1 MAVRV
6 EINNPEDRTTTYD
19 QIVIQ
24 RSTTN
29 TVAGMATIATVSI
42 DLTYSSDLS
51 SGYTAYL
58 DADGDVDTHYYRF
71 QYKLASSGAVSSFS
85 DIFQAGTTVLHTR
98 FRRMM
103 RDVNSNT
110 YFFLNTDID
119 FFLQESVDGLWPT
132 TWFETYDDSSFVP
145 DGTTEIFSFPN
156 GVTRISGIDILND
169 QGEKI
174 TSASGWSVRNRTL
187 LFDNPIASGY
197 TIRAWVEKKFTKL
210 SECPS
215 VWHAHILNKMRL
227 RAYEMLEADRT
238 TYYKYTTVTSPEGGN
253 LPSID
258 KVITRLEN
266 QIRLREG
273 QLKRVR
279 KPTSIKLT

>member
-1 MAVRV
+1 MSVRV
-6 EINNPEDRTTTYD
+6 EIANPEDRISTYD

-24 RSTTN
+24 R
-29 TVAGMATIATVSI
+29 ATSNSAAAMSDLATVSI
-42 DLTYSSDLS
+42 DLSYSSDLS

-58 DADGDVDTHYYRF
+58 DSGGDVDTNYYRF
-71 QYKLASSGAVSSFS
+71 QYKLASSGAVSSYS

-103 RDVNSNT
+103 RDTNSAT

-119 FFLQESVDGLWPT
+119 FFLQESVDGLWPI

-169 QGEKI
+169 QGETI
-174 TSASGWSVRNRTL
+174 TAASGYTIRNRTL
-187 LFDNPIASGY
+187 IFNNPIASGY

-215 VWHAHILNKMRL
+215 VWYSHILNKMRL
-227 RAYEMLEADRT
+227 RAYEMLESDRSN
-238 TYYKYTTVTSPEGGN
+238 YYKYTTIVSPEGGN

-258 KVITRLEN
+258 KVITRIEN
-266 QIRLREG
+266 QIRLREA
-273 QLKRVR
+273 QLRRVR